1 MAKIAREEI
10 SQIQTQNGIQQSL
23 HSRSVEDDCPIPSAE
38 ELQRFQQIDPR
49 LVEFFMEQSRR
60 EQEQR
65 HLIEREGVEIV
76 KHGTRQ
82 EYKINS
88 QGLWIMLFVI
98 IVLAVLAAY
107 SLYLGNTYIGGTLAV
122 IDAVALIGVIGN
134 VIQNF
139 GNRNKVKE

>member
-65 HLIEREGVEIV
+65 HLIEREGVDIV

-88 QGLWIMLFVI
+88 QGLWIMLLVVFI
-98 IVLAVLAAY
+98 LAGLAAY
-107 SLYLGNTYIGGTLAV
+107 ALYLGHTTIGGALA
-122 IDAVALIGVIGN
+122 IFDATALLVVIGN
-134 VIQNF
+134 VVQSF
-139 GNRNKVKE
+139 GRNNKVKE